1 MRTFSLF
8 LILTIGTVFTVA
20 TPKTGETLRVR
31 VGTEGK
37 AASAL
42 NIKFVELIDDS
53 RCPKGTTCIWA
64 GEGKIKLTI
73 SKPGRNS
80 GTFELATTEGKNRI
94 SFGGYDVELVELTPQ
109 PAANVRLDRTKYTA
123 TLLVKRS
130 GKS

>member
-64 GEGKIKLTI
+64 GEGKIKLMI

-80 GTFELATTEGKNRI
+80 GTFELSTTDGKNRI
-94 SFGGYDVELVELTPQ
+94 SFGGYDVELVELTPR